1 MNSVSATVS
10 AIVTVLAWGLWIAP
24 SQTIPFKGQQTRT
37 FYVTLA
43 VLLMAIV
50 GALAQGVGELTAAQ
64 FWLPFAGGIIWAL
77 SGWAAFLG
85 TSNLGM
91 AKAFGIWAPLNIIV
105 SIAWGMILFGEFL
118 STGPANLALA
128 AGSVALIVAG
138 ILLIVFAGGEE
149 AGTDSGTAT
158 NKTAGYLG
166 ALGAGVGFASYFV
179 PIRISQLSMWVAML
193 PLASGMFVGGCLL
206 VALSRSPLK
215 LAKPSHYARVLATGL
230 LWGTGNYG
238 ALLMMEGIG
247 TGKGFTIAQ
256 LCVVV
261 NALAGIFLFKNP
273 PPGSKA
279 AWRTLTGV
287 LIATMAGAVL
297 GNLKS

>member
-1 MNSVSATVS
+1 MNASSGILY
-10 AIVTVLAWGLWIAP
+10 AIITVLAWGLWIAP
-24 SQTIPFKGQQTRT
+24 SQTVPLKGQQTRT

-50 GALAQGVGELTAAQ
+50 GALVQGSVSFTAAQ
-64 FWLPFAGGIIWAL
+64 FWLPFFGGIIWAV
-77 SGWAAFLG
+77 SGWSAFIG

-105 SIAWGMILFGEFL
+105 SIVWGMILFGEFL
-118 STGPANLALA
+118 STGALNLTLA
-128 AGSVALIVAG
+128 ALSVVVIVAG
-138 ILLIVFAGGEE
+138 ILLIVFAGGEVS
-149 AGTDSGTAT
+149 TDSGGAT
-158 NKTAGYLG
+158 NKVAGYLG

-193 PLASGMFVGGCLL
+193 PLAAGMFAGGCLL
-206 VALSRSPLK
+206 VLLSRSPLK
-215 LAKPSHYARVLATGL
+215 LEAPSHYARVMATGI
-230 LWGTGNYG
+230 LWGVGNYG
-238 ALLMMEGIG
+238 ALLMMERIG

-261 NALAGIFLFKNP
+261 NALAGIFWFKNP

-279 AWRTLTGV
+279 AWKTLTGV
-287 LIATMAGAVL
+287 IIATAAGAVL
-297 GNLKS
+297 GNLNS

>member
-1 MNSVSATVS
+1 MNTSSGIFY
-10 AIVTVLAWGLWIAP
+10 AIITVLAWGLWIAP
-24 SQTIPFKGQQTRT
+24 SQTVALKGQQTRT

-50 GALAQGVGELTAAQ
+50 GAWVQGAVSFSPAQ
-64 FWLPFAGGIIWAL
+64 FWLPFGGGIIWAL
-77 SGWAAFLG
+77 SGWSAFVG

-91 AKAFGIWAPLNIIV
+91 AKAFGIWAPLNILV
-105 SIAWGMILFGEFL
+105 SIAWGMILFGEFV
-118 STGPANLALA
+118 STGTLNFTLGAL
-128 AGSVALIVAG
+128 SVVLIVVG
-138 ILLIVFAGGEE
+138 ILLIVFAGGETS
-149 AGTDSGTAT
+149 TDSDGST
-158 NKTAGYLG
+158 NKVAGYFG

-193 PLASGMFVGGCLL
+193 PLAIGMFVGGCLL
-206 VALSRSPLK
+206 VLLSRSPLK
-215 LAKPSHYARVLATGL
+215 LDAPSHYARVMATGV
-230 LWGTGNYG
+230 LWGVGNYG
-238 ALLMMEGIG
+238 ALLMMERIG

-261 NALAGIFLFKNP
+261 NALAGIFWFRNP

-279 AWRTLTGV
+279 AWKTLAGV
-287 LIATMAGAVL
+287 IIATAAAAVL